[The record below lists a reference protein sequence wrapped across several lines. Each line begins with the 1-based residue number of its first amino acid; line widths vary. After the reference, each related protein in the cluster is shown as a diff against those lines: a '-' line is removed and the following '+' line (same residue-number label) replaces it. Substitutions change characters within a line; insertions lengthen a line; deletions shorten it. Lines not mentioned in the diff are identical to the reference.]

1 MTPWKFKVLWKKIQK
16 LAAQS
21 ERQIFWLLK
30 LEAGL
35 EAQLLQSKERTSLL
49 GETMSLRG
57 ERMMKVAVAQFYGI
71 ALLSGKEEVQRGG
84 GSNLDTEN
92 CSDKDE
98 DDNVGNTEGESIS
111 DVDSQKEEAACW
123 SSASRIVFGGIF
135 RRRPKSQVIS
145 TEIKGAIL
153 EASAAVVAIITYAGG
168 KLMTTG
174 SGTIIGCEDVNGTY
188 ISTILTSATLLR
200 SSWESDA
207 IEDDIKVKVY
217 LGDGKFFLGYV
228 SSHDFHF
235 NIATIN
241 VTSDVALPT
250 ASLRP
255 LDDNIPMF
263 PSETTSLQS
272 QRHLDSFKIR
282 PGDVVVALG
291 RFGGAP
297 RLWYARGEFRQSCRP
312 WIGMALSNLYAARI
326 GKLENVISKFNISEG
341 VLVDEVIK
349 GSPAEQAGIRRGDVI
364 VQCGKK
370 FVHGFLEFY
379 DVMWKKV
386 GKSMEVV
393 VMRES
398 SAAHLNL
405 KVFVDQTSPDELNRM
420 ADSGFVL
427 EVHHGGYFVGL
438 PKLYLSGKVDF
449 IRNVDSDLM
458 SYFEVLNLVK
468 ELGCNPEIC
477 NIYHKIPDSYFDGG
491 LKDIKTNTDVV
502 DMFAIHEGRGT
513 ISVYVENI
521 GVGLDVDEL
530 GIVRDEEE
538 EDMRVTKM
546 DLNVVKEVS
555 I

>member
-1 MTPWKFKVLWKKIQK
+1 MVIVEDHHQIPSAARVAKTLQK
-16 LAAQS
+16 RRRLA
-21 ERQIFWLLK
+21 
-30 LEAGL
+30 GC
-35 EAQLLQSKERTSLL
+35 
-49 GETMSLRG
+49 
-57 ERMMKVAVAQFYGI
+57 
-71 ALLSGKEEVQRGG
+71 QR
-84 GSNLDTEN
+84 
-92 CSDKDE
+92 
-98 DDNVGNTEGESIS
+98 VG
-111 DVDSQKEEAACW
+111 
-123 SSASRIVFGGIF
+123 FGF
-135 RRRPKSQVIS
+135 PRRPKSQVIS

-168 KLMTTG
+168 ELMTTG

-200 SSWESDA
+200 SSWESNA

-217 LGDGKFFLGYV
+217 LGDDKFFEGYV

-250 ASLRP
+250 ANLGP
-255 LDDNIPMF
+255 LDDNISMF

-291 RFGGAP
+291 RFNGAP
-297 RLWYARGEFRQSCRP
+297 RLWYARGEFSTDSCRFDCRELFRASCIILQTGIGGPLINRHGEVIGVNFYGDNYTPFLPINIVSKCLEQFKKNRQSRRP
-312 WIGMALSNLYAARI
+312 WIGMALSNLYAAPL
-326 GKLENVISKFNISEG
+326 GKLEKVISKFSISEG

-405 KVFVDQTSPDELNRM
+405 KVFVDQTSPDELN
-420 ADSGFVL
+420 SFW
-427 EVHHGGYFVGL
+427 
-438 PKLYLSGKVDF
+438 S
-449 IRNVDSDLM
+449 
-458 SYFEVLNLVK
+458 
-468 ELGCNPEIC
+468 
-477 NIYHKIPDSYFDGG
+477 IPTSKNG
-491 LKDIKTNTDVV
+491 
-502 DMFAIHEGRGT
+502 
-513 ISVYVENI
+513 
-521 GVGLDVDEL
+521 
-530 GIVRDEEE
+530 
-538 EDMRVTKM
+538 
-546 DLNVVKEVS
+546 
-555 I
+555 